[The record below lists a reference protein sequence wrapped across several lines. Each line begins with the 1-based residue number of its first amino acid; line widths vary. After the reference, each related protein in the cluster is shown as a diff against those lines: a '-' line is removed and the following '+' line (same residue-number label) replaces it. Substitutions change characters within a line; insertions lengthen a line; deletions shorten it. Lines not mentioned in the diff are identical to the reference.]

1 MLLGAG
7 AETQPGRLT
16 LPSSRHSHR
25 RQPCADGVRR
35 HGRPRA
41 RRGGQPLRG
50 RPRGRPSGTVAALEW
65 EFAARGGTEIRG
77 YKYSGSNTPDDV
89 AWHNGNSGNTT
100 HPVRTKA
107 PNELGLYG
115 MSGNV
120 WEWCSDWYGSYSAG
134 AQNNPTGP
142 TSVSGRVIRGGCWY
156 SSAGRCRSSN
166 RHSNTPALRGS
177 YLGLRLAL

>member
-1 MLLGAG
+1 MLLGAW

-50 RPRGRPSGTVAALEW
+50 RHRGRPSGTVAALEW

-107 PNELGLYG
+107 PNELGLYD

-142 TSVSGRVIRGGCWY
+142 TSGSNRVYRGGSWLNY
-156 SSAGRCRSSN
+156 ARSCRSSC
-166 RHSNTPALRGS
+166 RSYFTPTS
-177 YLGLRLAL
+177 HDISLGLRLAL